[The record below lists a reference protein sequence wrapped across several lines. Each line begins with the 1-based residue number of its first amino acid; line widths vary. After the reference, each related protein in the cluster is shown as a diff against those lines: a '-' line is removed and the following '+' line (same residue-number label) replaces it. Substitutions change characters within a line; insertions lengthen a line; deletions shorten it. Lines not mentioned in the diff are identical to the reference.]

1 MSRAVKYKIETDE
14 QAKESRRKKNS
25 GIHLSSKEIA
35 SRTEAISYDEV
46 QRAAIW
52 DIFFCPICKS
62 RYDQIKTEYVN
73 INPPRHDFVEIA
85 EEHLSERHEYYNRVE
100 TERMN
105 KNVKY
110 GIPVDCSPEE
120 EMYVQVWHE
129 LKTNRAKDPKRVLS
143 IKERLGIWF

>member
-1 MSRAVKYKIETDE
+1 MSRVVRYKSETDE

-46 QRAAIW
+46 QRAAMW
-52 DIFFCPICKS
+52 DIFFCPTCRS
-62 RYDQIKTEYVN
+62 RYEQVKTEYVN
-73 INPPRHDFVEIA
+73 INPPRYDFVEIA

-105 KNVKY
+105 ENIEY
-110 GIPVDCSPEE
+110 GVPVECSPEE
-120 EMYVQVWHE
+120 ELYAEVWDE
-129 LKTNRAKDPKRVLS
+129 IQRKRSEDPKRVLS

>member
-1 MSRAVKYKIETDE
+1 MSRTIRYKSETDE

-46 QRAAIW
+46 QRAAMW
-52 DIFFCPICKS
+52 DIFFCPTCRS
-62 RYDQIKTEYVN
+62 RYEQVKTEYVN
-73 INPPRHDFVEIA
+73 INPPRYDFVEIA
-85 EEHLSERHEYYNRVE
+85 EEHLSERHEYHNRVE

-105 KNVKY
+105 KNIKY
-110 GIPVDCSPEE
+110 GVPVECSPEE
-120 EMYVQVWHE
+120 ELYAEVWDE
-129 LKTNRAKDPKRVLS
+129 IQRKRSEDPKRVLS

>member
-1 MSRAVKYKIETDE
+1 MSRAVKYKFETDE

-46 QRAAIW
+46 QRAAMW
-52 DIFFCPICKS
+52 DIFFCPTCRS
-62 RYDQIKTEYVN
+62 RYEQVKTEYVN
-73 INPPRHDFVEIA
+73 INPPRYDFVEIA
-85 EEHLSERHEYYNRVE
+85 EEHLSERHEYYNRIE

-110 GIPVDCSPEE
+110 GVPVECSPEE
-120 EMYVQVWHE
+120 ELYAEVWDE
-129 LKTNRAKDPKRVLS
+129 IRRKRSDDPKRVLS